1 MPKPKID
8 TAGLRSLL
16 RPQLDRLATEHKG
29 DLEIV
34 KAIEAELRRRAE
46 RKAAKRGKPLR
57 ESPVEKQGVK
67 RRPAVRWTPEPP
79 RPGEGELER
88 LRREVQIL
96 RRGVTEISELLA
108 RWGLSIAAT
117 EELET
122 TAMAHWAKHAPA
134 HPDAFGRSRQQLA
147 KDQERL
153 AALRATPHAVEGS
166 DERHG

>member
-8 TAGLRSLL
+8 TAGLRELH
-16 RPQLDRLATEHKG
+16 RPQLERLVADHK
-29 DLEIV
+29 DNPKIV
-34 KAIEAELRRRAE
+34 KAIAAELRRRAE

-57 ESPVEKQGVK
+57 ESPVEKQDTE
-67 RRPAVRWTPEPP
+67 RRPAVRWTPDPP

-108 RWGLSIAAT
+108 RWGLSMAAT
-117 EELET
+117 QELET
-122 TAMAHWAKHAPA
+122 AAMAHWAKCAPT

-147 KDQERL
+147 KDQDRL
-153 AALRATPHAVEGS
+153 AALRAMPHAVYGS
-166 DERHG
+166 NERHG

>member
-1 MPKPKID
+1 MPNPKIN
-8 TAGLRSLL
+8 TAGLRDLL
-16 RPQLDRLATEHKG
+16 RPELDRLAAEHKG
-29 DLEIV
+29 DPKLV

-46 RKAAKRGKPLR
+46 RRAAKRGKSLR
-57 ESPVEKQGVK
+57 DSPVDKQGPK

-96 RRGVTEISELLA
+96 RRGVTEIAELLA

-153 AALRATPHAVEGS
+153 AALRAMPHAIEGS

>member
-8 TAGLRSLL
+8 TAGLRALL
-16 RPQLDRLATEHKG
+16 RPQLDRLATKHKG
-29 DLEIV
+29 DPEIV

-57 ESPVEKQGVK
+57 ESPVENQGAK

-122 TAMAHWAKHAPA
+122 TAMAYWAKHAPA

-153 AALRATPHAVEGS
+153 AALRAMHHAVEGS

>member
-1 MPKPKID
+1 MPNPKIN
-8 TAGLRSLL
+8 TAGLRALL
-16 RPQLDRLATEHKG
+16 RPELDRLAAEHKG
-29 DLEIV
+29 DPKIV

-46 RKAAKRGKPLR
+46 GRAAKRGKPLR
-57 ESPVEKQGVK
+57 ESTVEKQGAM
-67 RRPAVRWTPEPP
+67 RRPEVRWAPEPT
-79 RPGEGELER
+79 RPGEGDLER

-96 RRGVTEISELLA
+96 RRGITEISELLA

-153 AALRATPHAVEGS
+153 AALRAMPQAVEGS
-166 DERHG
+166 DERH